1 MRRHLTMVLAALGLA
16 APWVACAGPEEYLTP
31 LPPPWSVKLDLPPR
45 GPDTAG
51 GAEPAAG
58 EASARALRD
67 QALEAYARQDY
78 ATTLE
83 ALDKMAALAPLS
95 PSLRILQAW
104 CASFTGQDIKAALL
118 WTRLADSYTNESH
131 YAYMAGWHK
140 VQLGRFPEAY
150 AHFGRVRTLSPGR
163 EASHLAG
170 ISAWGAGRLAMAER
184 LLVEAMRHPKPLP
197 ESFAAMAAI
206 QAEQRASP
214 LAVGW
219 LRKALQPLTAR
230 QRAELLF
237 RPSFDLLWRTQT
249 ADWTNLL
256 AEFSLPTD
264 QDALAK
270 LALEGAPAPVVAP
283 EAPSPPSDGLE
294 VLSVSPY
301 ATDPA
306 LRVRQIEAI
315 QQERRLRRLAL
326 DEQPAEAT
334 ADPAEDADIPPAP

>member
-1 MRRHLTMVLAALGLA
+1 
-16 APWVACAGPEEYLTP
+16 
-31 LPPPWSVKLDLPPR
+31 
-45 GPDTAG
+45 
-51 GAEPAAG
+51 
-58 EASARALRD
+58 LRD

-118 WTRLADSYTNESH
+118 WTRLADRDTNESH
-131 YAYMAGWHK
+131 YAYMAGWHE
-140 VQLGRFPEAY
+140 VQLGLDPEAY
-150 AHFGRVRTLSPGR
+150 AHFGRARALSPGR
-163 EASHLAG
+163 ESSHLAG
-170 ISAWGAGRLAMAER
+170 ISAWGAGRMAMAER